1 MGMSLLEL
9 FSAEHLIL
17 IFPMLFGISYF
28 SNDSAMM
35 SCFEFLLFSMTY
47 DKYNFW
53 IFHTIINWLQS
64 HIYISIYDRVGT
76 KSGEENNSDLTG
88 SVSALLINLLL
99 DEEENLFGSFGK
111 V

>member
-1 MGMSLLEL
+1 MISIIFGYFILLSID
-9 FSAEHLIL
+9 F
-17 IFPMLFGISYF
+17 
-28 SNDSAMM
+28 N
-35 SCFEFLLFSMTY
+35 
-47 DKYNFW
+47 
-53 IFHTIINWLQS
+53 